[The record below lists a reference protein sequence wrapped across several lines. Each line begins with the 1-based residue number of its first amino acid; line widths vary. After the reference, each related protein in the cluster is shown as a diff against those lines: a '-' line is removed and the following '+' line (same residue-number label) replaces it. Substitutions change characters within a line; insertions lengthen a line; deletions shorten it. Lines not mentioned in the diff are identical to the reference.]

1 MNTATPTISRIWK
14 QGGFVADLYGRESAA
29 VLVSPEEA
37 TGRLGGG
44 SAVVLMLEAGDDP
57 AACAGRIHE
66 FAATHIRFPAFS
78 DGRGFTA
85 ARILRERLH
94 YKGPVRATGKFILDQ
109 IPLMLRT
116 GFDEFE
122 VSHEPTIRRLEANDL
137 AEVPFWLQPAY
148 GEEKPVNGRAWARTQ
163 L

>member
-1 MNTATPTISRIWK
+1 MSTVTPTAARIWK
-14 QGGFVADLYGRESAA
+14 RGGFTSDMRGPESGA

-37 TGRLGGG
+37 TGRLGNG
-44 SAVVLMLEAGDDP
+44 SPVVLMLEAGDDP

-66 FAATHIRFPAFS
+66 FAAVHIRFPAFS

-94 YKGPVRATGKFILDQ
+94 YQGPIRATGKFILDQ

-122 VSHEPTIRRLEANDL
+122 VSHEPTIRRLEANEL
-137 AEVPFWLQPAY
+137 AEVPFWLQPAF
-148 GEEKPVNGRAWARTQ
+148 GEEKPVGGRAWARMQ
-163 L
+163 R